1 MSHATRTRPAPT
13 RGTDTDL
20 LGIYLNDHLAG
31 ATAGSD
37 RAHYLARSCRG
48 TAFGPTLAAIAG
60 EIAKDRRSLT
70 DLMKRLH
77 VPARRYKVYAGWAAE
92 KLGRLKANGRLVHRS
107 PLSTLI
113 ELEMLRVGVAGKVA
127 CWQALRQL
135 ADSDERLD
143 ADLLDDL
150 LCRGRRQL
158 QALEE
163 LHGQQVTATFR
174 TSDRT
179 TSSGAQR

>member
-1 MSHATRTRPAPT
+1 MSQATRTRSTPAQ
-13 RGTDTDL
+13 GTDAGL

-37 RAHYLARSCRG
+37 RAHHLARSCRG

-70 DLMKRLH
+70 DLMKQLH
-77 VPARRYKVYAGWAAE
+77 VPARRYKVYAGWAVE
-92 KLGRLKANGRLVHRS
+92 KLGRLKANGRLVRRS

-113 ELEMLRVGVAGKVA
+113 ELEMLRIGVKGKVS
-127 CWQALRQL
+127 CWQTLRQL

-143 ADLLDDL
+143 PGQLDDL
-150 LCRGRRQL
+150 LRRGHRQL

-163 LHGQQVTATFR
+163 LHRQQVAATFR

-179 TSSGAQR
+179 SSGART